1 MGYAAAAGA
10 NRTTEEERMM
20 FEVRLTLLVDAID
33 YTQVEI
39 IALGALQAAK
49 AHVNSEAATVAD
61 ANAAVTSLEE

>member
-1 MGYAAAAGA
+1 
-10 NRTTEEERMM
+10 MM

-33 YTQVEI
+33 STQVEI

-61 ANAAVTSLEE
+61 ASAAVTSLEE